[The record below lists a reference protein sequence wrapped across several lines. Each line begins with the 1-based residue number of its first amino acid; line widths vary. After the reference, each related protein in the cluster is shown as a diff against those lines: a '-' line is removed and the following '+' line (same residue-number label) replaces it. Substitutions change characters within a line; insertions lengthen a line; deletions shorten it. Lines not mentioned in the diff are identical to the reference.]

1 MQDHIHGSFENIEFL
16 GVSSVCLQWQFDIE
30 INQFIFQM
38 SELDRNTM
46 NMTQGVII
54 QNAVSD
60 EWKNHCT
67 DEALRDCIP
76 RMLLNS
82 VYNCGVIPFLE
93 RKFTFRK

>member
-1 MQDHIHGSFENIEFL
+1 VFTVATRLKNYIPK
-16 GVSSVCLQWQFDIE
+16 VE
-30 INQFIFQM
+30 IGPKHN
-38 SELDRNTM
+38 EYDK
-46 NMTQGVII
+46 VVI

-82 VYNCGVIPFLE
+82 VYNCGVTPFLE